1 MPRNQKPKS
10 PLGAILQS
18 LKNDIPRSS
27 LDNAIERAAGEP
39 GAPVAPSIAAKPAA
53 LTPGAQQAP
62 TGGQGQNGNR
72 NGQHRRGGRGHG
84 GQGGNRP
91 PMAGGRPQGAPSAPG
106 ARPEG
111 GAGPRHGSRPS
122 YQYPEHKRR
131 GKQPSQGEIGGHREP
146 APKKRTGPMIP
157 PPEEGVYRI
166 IPLGGV
172 EEVGKNLTAI
182 ETKDDII
189 VIDAGMQFA
198 GDDTP
203 GIDYIIPNTTYLE
216 ERKDKIRAMFIT
228 HGHLDHIG
236 GLPLVL
242 ARIGN
247 PPVYS
252 RNLTVLL
259 MKKRQAE
266 FPHLPPLNAIVVNNE
281 DTITVGK
288 MRVKFFGVTHT
299 VPDSMGILLET
310 PHGWIVNPGD
320 YKLDQV
326 DGIVSDAEEKQYSV
340 FDHHKTLLL
349 MTDSTNVE
357 NEGFALPEIKVH
369 QGLERLI
376 RANKGG
382 RLIIA
387 AFASHITRLIK
398 IIEIA
403 ELLGKKVVL
412 EGRSMKTNMEVSIE
426 AGLLKPKPDTL
437 ITLDEM
443 DNFPPDRIIMLMTGA
458 QGEEF
463 AALNRAAQKTHK
475 KFILKKNDTIILSA
489 SIVPGNEVQV
499 AKMKDGLAR
508 QGVNIVT
515 YRTSGEDYVHATGHG
530 NREDIKWL
538 HRKVNEK
545 FFIPIHGSHY
555 MLQSHKR
562 LAHELGIPDANIV
575 VPDNGSIIEIS
586 ADGTKMTLRKEKAPS
601 GLMMVDGF
609 TVGDEQE
616 VVIRDRQMLAQDGM
630 FVIVATID
638 QKTGKLLKSPD
649 IISRG
654 FVYLKESQDL
664 LHEARQIVKRSLEEN
679 SGGPMP
685 INFEVLR
692 GTLGD
697 NLSKFLFQKTAKRPL
712 VIPVLLA
719 V

>member
-18 LKNDIPRSS
+18 LKHTP
-27 LDNAIERAAGEP
+27 AGNV
-39 GAPVAPSIAAKPAA
+39 GASKS
-53 LTPGAQQAP
+53 
-62 TGGQGQNGNR
+62 
-72 NGQHRRGGRGHG
+72 
-84 GQGGNRP
+84 
-91 PMAGGRPQGAPSAPG
+91 RPQFSGPRRPQHHRGPSSGSTFGTRLAPHSTPTTNTPI
-106 ARPEG
+106 ARPHVEQSAG
-111 GAGPRHGSRPS
+111 GAGKSRPSRPS
-122 YQYPEHKRR
+122 YQYPKFEHKRH
-131 GKQPSQGEIGGHREP
+131 GKKGGHAERPTHPPHKESTT
-146 APKKRTGPMIP
+146 KKRGPMIP

-189 VIDAGMQFA
+189 IIDAGMQFA

-242 ARIGN
+242 SRIGN

-252 RNLTVLL
+252 RKLTVLL
-259 MKKRQAE
+259 MKKRQSE
-266 FPHLPPLNAIVVNNE
+266 FPQLPELNAIIVENDSV
-281 DTITVGK
+281 ITVGK

-320 YKLDQV
+320 YKLDQI
-326 DGIVSDAEEKQYSV
+326 DGIVTESEEKEYSI
-340 FDHHKTLLL
+340 FDKNKTLLL

-376 RANKGG
+376 SVNKGG

-387 AFASHITRLIK
+387 AFASHITRLIH
-398 IIEIA
+398 IIEVA
-403 ELLGKKVVL
+403 ERMNKKVIL

-426 AGLLKPKPDTL
+426 AGLLKPKKETIIAIED
-437 ITLDEM
+437 I
-443 DNFPPDRIIMLMTGA
+443 DNYPPDRIIILMTGA

-475 KFILKKNDTIILSA
+475 KFTLKKNDTIILSA

-562 LAHELGIPDANIV
+562 LSMEIGIPEANVI

-586 ADGTKMTLRKEKAPS
+586 ADGQKMTLRKEKAPS

-630 FVIVATID
+630 FVVVATID
-638 QKTGKLLKSPD
+638 NKTGKLRKSPD

-654 FVYLKESQDL
+654 FVYLKESQEL
-664 LHEARQIVKRSLEEN
+664 LHEVRGIVKHTIEEG
-679 SGGPMP
+679 SKGLQPV
-685 INFEVLR
+685 NFELLR

-697 NLSKFLFQKTAKRPL
+697 NLSRFLFQKTAKRPL
-712 VIPVLLA
+712 VIPVLLS